1 MELLALR
8 SLAVS
13 LLGEDLAMFWTRTPS
28 EWPFFGLPAFSL
40 AILVSLELI
49 SFLVFLALEL
59 ATPAKSYV
67 NPGGRLIQRR
77 DCADFSCIW
86 INKLATVPFMLHMM
100 KDLHLAPQPLP
111 SSTLASVL
119 LPVPLLFLAYDAM
132 YSPFHYF
139 LHWPGV
145 YPYIHKHHHRQVA
158 PHRGLDDAVNTHPIE
173 YVSAGVRQA
182 LHFCTAPSYATQQA
196 SSLIPPFPLPP
207 FSPPTPS
214 SSNAGHWHVDAPFR
228 AVGAAGPCGPTH

>member
-86 INKLATVPFMLHMM
+86 INKNRPIIFFEDIVCPCIIGSAN
-100 KDLHLAPQPLP
+100 
-111 SSTLASVL
+111 STRTLICL
-119 LPVPLLFLAYDAM
+119 
-132 YSPFHYF
+132 
-139 LHWPGV
+139 
-145 YPYIHKHHHRQVA
+145 
-158 PHRGLDDAVNTHPIE
+158 
-173 YVSAGVRQA
+173 QA
-182 LHFCTAPSYATQQA
+182 LF
-196 SSLIPPFPLPP
+196 
-207 FSPPTPS
+207 
-214 SSNAGHWHVDAPFR
+214 
-228 AVGAAGPCGPTH
+228 